1 MALRDQPYLPLYVQ
15 DFLTD
20 EKLIECSAQTTG
32 VYIRLMCIMHKSDE
46 YGTILLKQKDK
57 QSDEQIKNFALKL
70 IKQMPFSEQIIFEAL
85 NELLNE
91 KVLIIEGDYLIQKRM
106 VKDNDLSLKRSIAG
120 KEGGEKTQFALAKV
134 KANRQAKV
142 KANSENENNSIDNS
156 NIIYTI
162 YYDTELNLL
171 NGDPKKEEYEKFIK
185 FLFGDNELKTKLECW
200 LKLEKQLSFEQ
211 YCKLREKAQKKN
223 KKMAPMFLSGY
234 NNPKYLKGK
243 KTVYQTINTWLDRD

>member
-1 MALRDQPYLPLYVQ
+1 MAKDPAFLLYTQ
-15 DFLTD
+15 DFITGTMFMTD
-20 EKLIECSAQTTG
+20 KQAGI
-32 VYIRLMCIMHKSDE
+32 YIRLLCAQHQHGGI
-46 YGTILLKQKDK
+46 
-57 QSDEQIKNFALKL
+57 IKKNLFNSKVG
-70 IKQMPFSEQIIFEAL
+70 
-85 NELLNE
+85 NDELLRSKFIETDDGFFNE
-91 KVLIIEGDYLIQKRM
+91 RLMKEM
-106 VKDNDLSLKRSIAG
+106 EKRSV
-120 KEGGEKTQFALAKV
+120 KSSNLSDNAKV
-134 KANRQAKV
+134 RWEKEKA
-142 KANSENENNSIDNS
+142 KAMQLHNKSSKKGDAFLMPTENENTISIDNS
-156 NIIYTI
+156 NIIYNI

-211 YCKLREKAQKKN
+211 YCKLREKAKKKN